1 VRERVSVCE
10 IEILSKPTQKGNLGT
25 DPTLEKLDRELN
37 MWKGNKTGDVELMTE
52 GKGFCRRRQER
63 KAQEQVKRDLANLDK
78 IVVIESKGKRKRR

>member
-1 VRERVSVCE
+1 M
-10 IEILSKPTQKGNLGT
+10 LKGENAI
-25 DPTLEKLDRELN
+25 
-37 MWKGNKTGDVELMTE
+37 DVESMTE

>member
-1 VRERVSVCE
+1 MQR
-10 IEILSKPTQKGNLGT
+10 KG
-25 DPTLEKLDRELN
+25 KAR
-37 MWKGNKTGDVELMTE
+37 DVESMTE